1 MSNVQGG
8 YTPPPP
14 PPGGQ
19 IPPGGQPPPPG
30 GQPPAGT
37 ELIYPSAPPKDPILI
52 LILNLIFCVIGYFII
67 GQWQKGIAAL
77 VAALVIGVPTCGLG
91 IGAVAIACAI
101 DGFMQAQQLQEGHPI
116 AQWTFFKDHR

>member
-1 MSNVQGG
+1 MSNIQGG

-19 IPPGGQPPPPG
+19 VPPPG
-30 GQPPAGT
+30 GQPPAV

-101 DGFMQAQQLQEGHPI
+101 DGFMQAQALQAGHPI
-116 AQWTFFKDHR
+116 TQWTFFKDHR